1 MNPVRRSRSRAVV
14 VLGLAATLTGALSAC
29 GTSDPVQFGA
39 AQPVGATATNGA
51 LGGSA
56 SSPAGGS
63 APSGTS
69 ALISGDI
76 DEETAARIATAFPAF
91 PPVVIPDVTA
101 LTGASKKFTSAL
113 ATLTTPTSGVTVSGA
128 RCDTTGKVVNRGSLT
143 EINNGDGSGTFR
155 DGSLEVTNSGDGSG
169 VYRNGAL
176 QITVAAD
183 GSGALSDGSLQI
195 AIATDGSGVYSD
207 GAFEITLDGKG
218 AGTLSDGSLQIAV
231 AGDGSGTYSDGSL
244 QETNNGDGTGTF
256 SDGALHVINRGDGTA
271 SFEDGA
277 DSGVVRMAPL
287 PPVPDLGKFPPV
299 RSLTP
304 VGKACGTLIRLN
316 SEVLFDFDKAT
327 LRPAADKIMD
337 QLAGALKGVN
347 SQVRIEGHTDAK
359 GDDAY
364 NQDLSERRAEAVVT
378 ALKQRSVT
386 GALEAAGF
394 GEGRPI
400 APNTKGGKDYPAGR
414 QLNRRVEIVIP
425 AGS

>member
-1 MNPVRRSRSRAVV
+1 MNPARPRRRAVV
-14 VLGLAATLTGALSAC
+14 VLGLAVTLTGALSAC
-29 GTSDPVQFGA
+29 GSDPVQFGT
-39 AQPVGATATNGA
+39 AQPVGATATDGA
-51 LGGSA
+51 AGAGA
-56 SSPAGGS
+56 ASPAAAG
-63 APSGTS
+63 APSGTGV
-69 ALISGDI
+69 LISGNI
-76 DEETAARIATAFPAF
+76 DEETATRIAGSFPAF

-113 ATLTTPTSGVTVSGA
+113 ARLTTPTSGVSVSGA

-143 EINNGDGSGTFR
+143 EVNNGDGSGTFQ
-155 DGSLEVTNSGDGSG
+155 DGSLQVTNSGDGSG

-195 AIATDGSGVYSD
+195 AIESDGSGVYSD

-244 QETNNGDGTGTF
+244 QEVNNGDGTGTF
-256 SDGALHVINRGDGTA
+256 TDGALHVINKGDGTA
-271 SFEDGA
+271 TFEDGA

-287 PPVPDLGKFPPV
+287 PPVPDLGTFPPV

-327 LRPAADKIMD
+327 LRPGADKIMD
-337 QLAGALKGVN
+337 QLAGALKGVT
-347 SQVRIEGHTDAK
+347 SKIRIEGHTDAK
-359 GDDAY
+359 GEDAY
-364 NQDLSERRAEAVVT
+364 NQDLSERRSQAVVA
-378 ALKQRSVT
+378 ALKQRSVS
-386 GALEAAGF
+386 GVLVAAGF
-394 GEGRPI
+394 GEARPI
-400 APNTKGGKDYPAGR
+400 APNTKNGKDYPAGR